1 MSREIRQFEDIKNA
15 LERDINLAKLEKKLW
30 EGVKLLKKKD
40 GSDFAVRSKSFEN
53 ANWTYES
60 YSDEWHPILKVSG
73 RDDKVGYQNFQLY
86 CYIYADELKKDDPRK
101 EKAHKAAPYVRDT
114 YVYSNEE
121 VMKMITN
128 RIQSLDNSIK
138 ALEKE
143 VKISKK
149 IYDDCIEELKKIGKK
164 IKGKCDSFRDGDNM
178 TSLEYYISSVIENKA
193 YEAVRGSIR

>member
-15 LERDINLAKLEKKLW
+15 LERDINMAKFEKKLW

-40 GSDFAVRSKSFEN
+40 GTDFAVRSKSFEN
-53 ANWTYES
+53 ASWCYES

-101 EKAHKAAPYVRDT
+101 EKAHKTAPYVRDT

-121 VMKMITN
+121 VMEMIAN
-128 RIQSLDNSIK
+128 CIQSLDNRIK
-138 ALEKE
+138 SLEKE

-149 IYDDCIEELKKIGKK
+149 IYDGCIEELKKIGKK
-164 IKGKCDSFRDGDNM
+164 IKGKFDSFRIGDDM
-178 TSLEYYISSVIENKA
+178 TSLEYYMSSVIENKA